1 MTTDKEPDQLVPR
14 SAIIHKV
21 LGKKKKNPLFS
32 LKLWFAQENN
42 VLPFLTQATNGFSR
56 IHK

>member
-1 MTTDKEPDQLVPR
+1 MTADKKTDQLFPR
-14 SAIIHKV
+14 PAIVHEV
-21 LGKKKKNPLFS
+21 FEKNALFS

>member
-1 MTTDKEPDQLVPR
+1 MTVDKEPDQLFPR
-14 SAIIHKV
+14 PVIIHEAFE
-21 LGKKKKNPLFS
+21 KNALFS
-32 LKLWFAQENN
+32 LKLWFAKENN

>member
-1 MTTDKEPDQLVPR
+1 MQEPDQLIPR
-14 SAIIHKV
+14 SVIIHKV
-21 LGKKKKNPLFS
+21 FEKKKKALFS

>member
-1 MTTDKEPDQLVPR
+1 MTTDKELDQLIPR
-14 SAIIHKV
+14 SAIVHKV
-21 LGKKKKNPLFS
+21 FEKNALFS

-42 VLPFLTQATNGFSR
+42 VLLLLTQATNGFSR

>member
-1 MTTDKEPDQLVPR
+1 MTVDKEPDQLFPR
-14 SAIIHKV
+14 PVIIHEAFE
-21 LGKKKKNPLFS
+21 KNTLFS

-42 VLPFLTQATNGFSR
+42 VPPFLTQATNGFSR

>member
-1 MTTDKEPDQLVPR
+1 MQEPDQLIPR

-21 LGKKKKNPLFS
+21 FEKKNALFS
-32 LKLWFAQENN
+32 LKLWFAQESN

>member
-1 MTTDKEPDQLVPR
+1 MTTDKGPDQLIPR

-21 LGKKKKNPLFS
+21 FEKKKSTLLS